1 MLIQINKKLME
12 NDPLSLDKNIKFD
25 ISDILNSM
33 AGIIKA
39 VVREIVESIQK
50 ELLRMIM
57 ARINE
62 IMSAYL
68 KLLSLEYAKKWI
80 ELLKLLINA
89 YKKLMKRLK
98 KRKSK
103 GSSDSDIDN
112 EIAAILAEG
121 NYADILDNIEPNTNN
136 C

>member
-1 MLIQINKKLME
+1 
-12 NDPLSLDKNIKFD
+12 
-25 ISDILNSM
+25 M

-50 ELLRMIM
+50 ELLKMIM
-57 ARINE
+57 TRINE
-62 IMSAYL
+62 IMSVYL